1 MDPPAGPVLAED
13 DGTLLRV
20 RGIRYARAARF
31 AAPQPLAPWSD
42 VLDATTRG
50 PACPQLPSRLE
61 WVTGPVVDALAMSE
75 DCQVLSVTAPAD
87 ADGLPVMVWLHGGA
101 YVSGGGE
108 APKYDA
114 DELARR
120 GRVVVVRVSYRLGV
134 LGYLS
139 PSGVDNLGLRDQILA
154 LQWVHDNIGAF
165 GGDPGR
171 VTVFGQ
177 SAGADSVLSLMLCER
192 TTGLFQRAIMQSAPL
207 GVRDGRD
214 AMTAAMRSAVN
225 AASTGELLDAQTAA
239 SAEAARFG
247 LIGRLPFGPIMGS
260 DPLPAASDADDRLA
274 DAARRIEL
282 LVGYTRNDGAPF
294 VAMDPRIARLSRLG
308 PVGAAAESAAAAKLT
323 HRVFARPARRLAKAW
338 RRYGGR
344 SATFRVD
351 WSPAEMGACHCIELP
366 LLFDATAWADSP
378 MLGGQPVDDRLAE
391 TMRRNWSGFAYR
403 GIGGLDSPALRLG
416 SSASV
421 GLRHAKRQKA

>member
-1 MDPPAGPVLAED
+1 MQRRRLDPPAGPLLAED
-13 DGTLLRV
+13 DGALLHV

-31 AAPQPLAPWSD
+31 AAPQPIAPWLD
-42 VLDATTRG
+42 VLDTTTRG
-50 PACPQLPSRLE
+50 PVCPQLPSRLE
-61 WVTGPVVDALAMSE
+61 WVTGPVVDGLAMSE
-75 DCQVLSVTAPAD
+75 DCQVLSVTAPSD
-87 ADGLPVMVWLHGGA
+87 ANGLPVMVWLHGGA

-114 DELARR
+114 DELARG

-134 LGYLS
+134 FGYLS

-165 GGDPGR
+165 GGDPDR

-177 SAGADSVLSLMLCER
+177 SAGADSVLSLMLCGQ

-214 AMTAAMRSAVN
+214 AMTAAMRSA
-225 AASTGELLDAQTAA
+225 ASAPTTGQLLDAQTAA
-239 SAEAARFG
+239 AAAAARFG
-247 LIGRLPFGPIMGS
+247 LIGRLPFGPIMGL

-294 VAMDPRIARLSRLG
+294 VVMDPRIARLKRLG
-308 PVGAAAESAAAAKLT
+308 PLGGAVERAAAAALT
-323 HRVFARPARRLAKAW
+323 RRVFSMPARRLADAW
-338 RRYGGR
+338 RGHGGR
-344 SATFRVD
+344 AATFRVD
-351 WSPAEMGACHCIELP
+351 WSPAGMGACHCIELP
-366 LLFDATAWADSP
+366 LLFDAGPWADAP
-378 MLGGQPVDDRLAE
+378 MLGGDPVDDRLAE
-391 TMRRNWSGFAYR
+391 TMRRNWSGFAHH
-403 GIGGLDSPALRLG
+403 GIDGLDSPALRFG
-416 SSASV
+416 
-421 GLRHAKRQKA
+421 